1 MTIPASQLVDIT
13 PRVIGGGLSGM
24 EFSGTFL
31 TKSDRMPAKT
41 AVPFYTLSDV
51 GEYFGTGS
59 NEYKLAANYFTADSN
74 GTKKPSTLW
83 FYKKVDAA
91 QAAFIRGSKITNLA
105 SLTAI
110 TDGSFDIKVDG
121 TTINVTDLDLSA
133 QTSFSGVASAIQTK
147 LNAAVAGTTCAW
159 DSNFKAF
166 IVTSPT
172 DGDSGSVEFATAS
185 ATDSETYIV
194 LGLSAGLK
202 SPGSAATSLTDT
214 MEGCVSSNSNF
225 FSFMPVYQESSS
237 DALELASWCNNQG
250 PRFLYAMV
258 DTAADGLT
266 PNNDACLGKQTA
278 DYYGVCPVY
287 NTKALGAFAMGLAGS
302 IDPAQTEGRKTWAFK
317 QQNGLAYTVD
327 TTSNANALLGNG
339 YNFYGDYATAS
350 NEFKLFQ
357 NGQVSGNAKWLDT
370 YYGQVFIKDGLQNA
384 WINAMMMANTIP
396 YNEAGY
402 GVLRAAAMDTINTAV
417 NAGFIRQGVSLSEAQ
432 KVQVNTEAGLDITGA
447 LSTQGWYLQILDP
460 TTQVRSERGTPVVNF
475 WYMDG
480 GSIQKI
486 QGTSTVLL

>member
-24 EFSGTFL
+24 EFNGTFL
-31 TKSDRMPAKT
+31 TKSSRLPAKT
-41 AVPFYTLSDV
+41 AVPFYLLSDV
-51 GEYFGTGS
+51 GAYFGTDS
-59 NEYKLAANYFTADSN
+59 DEYKLAANYFTADSN

-83 FYKKVDAA
+83 FYKKVDSA
-91 QAAFIRGSKITNLA
+91 QAAFIRGSALNDLTN
-105 SLTAI
+105 LTAI
-110 TDGSFDIKVDG
+110 TSGAFNIKVDG
-121 TTINVTDLDLSA
+121 TTISVTGLDLSA
-133 QTSFSGVASAIQTK
+133 QTSFSGCASAIQTK
-147 LNAAVAGTTCAW
+147 LNAVVAGTGCTW

-166 IVTSPT
+166 VITSPT
-172 DGDSGSVEFATAS
+172 IGESGSVEFATA
-185 ATDSETYIV
+185 AEIDSTTYMT
-194 LGLSAGLK
+194 LGLDAGTK
-202 SPGSAATSLTDT
+202 SPGSAVTSLTDT

-225 FSFMPVYQESSS
+225 FSFMPVWQEASG
-237 DALELASWCNNQG
+237 DALELAIWCNNQG
-250 PRFLYAMV
+250 PRFLYVMV
-258 DTAADGLT
+258 DNSNAGKT
-266 PNNDACLGKQTA
+266 PNNAASLGAQVS
-278 DYYGVCPVY
+278 DYYGIASVY
-287 NTKALGAFAMGLAGS
+287 NTKALGAFTMGIAGS
-302 IDPAQTEGRKTWAFK
+302 INPAQTEGRKTWAFK

-327 TTSNANALLGNG
+327 NTTDANALLGNG

-402 GVLRAAAMDTINTAV
+402 GVLRSAAMDTINTAV
-417 NAGFIRQGVSLSEAQ
+417 NAGFIRQGVSLSESQ
-432 KVQVNTEAGLDITGA
+432 KVQVNTEAGLDISGT

-460 TTQVRSERGTPVVNF
+460 TAQVRSERGTPVVNF

>member
-24 EFSGTFL
+24 EFNGTL
-31 TKSDRMPAKT
+31 LSKSDRLPAKT
-41 AVPFYTLSDV
+41 AVPFYLLSDV
-51 GEYFGTGS
+51 GAYFGTNS
-59 NEYKLAANYFTADSN
+59 DEYKLAANYFTADSN

-91 QAAFIRGSKITNLA
+91 EAAWIRGSALNDLTK
-105 SLTAI
+105 LTAI
-110 TDGSFDIKVDG
+110 TSGAFTIKVDS
-121 TTINVTDLDLSA
+121 TTISVSGLDLSE
-133 QTSFSGVASAIQTK
+133 QTSFSGCASAIQTK
-147 LNAAVAGTTCAW
+147 LAAGLAGTTCTW

-172 DGDSGSVEFATAS
+172 VGASGSVEFATAS
-185 ATDSETYIV
+185 ETDLTTYIA
-194 LGLSAGLK
+194 LGLDAGVKSAG
-202 SPGSAATSLTDT
+202 SAITTLTDT
-214 MEGCVSSNSNF
+214 MEGCVGSNSNF
-225 FSFMPVYQESSS
+225 FSFMPVWQETS
-237 DALELASWCNNQG
+237 DESMELATWCNNQG
-250 PRFLYAMV
+250 TRFLYVMV
-258 DTAADGLT
+258 DASNAGKT
-266 PNNDACLGKQTA
+266 PNNSASLGKQVA
-278 DYYGVCPVY
+278 DFYGVAPTY
-287 NTKALGAFAMGLAGS
+287 NTKALGAFTMGIAGS
-302 IDPAQTEGRKTWAFK
+302 IDPAQNEGRKTWAFK
-317 QQNGLAYTVD
+317 QQSGLAYTVD
-327 TTSNANALLGNG
+327 NTSDANALLGNG

-357 NGQVSGNAKWLDT
+357 NGQVSGIAKWLDT
-370 YYGQVFIKDGLQNA
+370 YYGQVFIRDGLQNA

-417 NAGFIRQGVSLSEAQ
+417 NAGFIREGVSLSEAQ
-432 KVQVNTEAGLDITGA
+432 KTQVNTEAGLDISGI

-460 TTQVRSERGTPVVNF
+460 TAQVRSERGTPIVNF